1 MQQQGRRKTMRTI
14 REIARLHL
22 NKHLSLRSI
31 AGACNL
37 SVSTVQ
43 GYVKKIKALDLEY
56 EAIAAMPDSALTKRL
71 QPVPKIRDLRPGP
84 DLQGL
89 VEELKRSGTHI
100 TRQLLF
106 EEYQQQ
112 HPDGYKKTRFYE
124 MLNEWEMQDKAT
136 MRLTHTPGEKL
147 FIDFSGDKP
156 SWINPE
162 TGELMTPELYV
173 AVLGG
178 TSYTFAC
185 AVSSQKAEDFAA
197 ATVKAFEYFG
207 GCPQLLVIDN
217 LKSGV
222 SHACYYDPE
231 INPTFADLA
240 RHYSVAVLPARVRK
254 PRDKAKVETGVLQ
267 VQRRI
272 LAPLRNRRFFSLE
285 ELNAAIAEELEAL
298 NSRLMY
304 QYCKSRKEL
313 FLELERHR
321 LAPLPKERFTI
332 GYWKKAKVHVDYH
345 VSVDKSFYSVPYR
358 LIGKQVDIKYTGHLV
373 SVYHEGEVVA
383 QHIRTLKLGQY
394 VTDSAHMPHE
404 HRFHKEWS
412 PERIR
417 SWGAKIGP
425 NTAALMERIMLS
437 KLHPEHG
444 FRSCLGV
451 IRLAKTYS
459 PERLE
464 RAAIKALELNLTT
477 YKSIKSMMAKGLDTV
492 TLFDQHASLTGIA
505 HQNIR
510 GGDYYATER

>member
-1 MQQQGRRKTMRTI
+1 MRTI

-22 NKHLSLRSI
+22 NKHLSLRAI

-84 DLQGL
+84 DIQGL

-136 MRLTHTPGEKL
+136 MRMTHTPGEKL

-156 SWINPE
+156 SWINP
-162 TGELMTPELYV
+162 
-173 AVLGG
+173 
-178 TSYTFAC
+178 
-185 AVSSQKAEDFAA
+185 
-197 ATVKAFEYFG
+197 
-207 GCPQLLVIDN
+207 
-217 LKSGV
+217 
-222 SHACYYDPE
+222 
-231 INPTFADLA
+231 
-240 RHYSVAVLPARVRK
+240 
-254 PRDKAKVETGVLQ
+254 ETGVLQ

-285 ELNAAIAEELEAL
+285 ELNAAIAEELEEL

-313 FLELERHR
+313 FLELEQHR

-345 VSVDKSFYSVPYR
+345 ISVDKSYYSVPFR

-373 SVYHEGEVVA
+373 LVYHEGEVVA

-394 VTDSAHMPHE
+394 ITDAAHMPHE
-404 HRFHKEWS
+404 HRFHREWS

-417 SWGAKIGP
+417 SWGSKIGP
-425 NTAALMERIMLS
+425 NTAALMDRIMLS
-437 KLHPEHG
+437 KVHPEHG

-451 IRLAKTYS
+451 IRLAKTYT

-464 RAAIKALELNLTT
+464 RAALKALELNLTN
-477 YKSIKSMMAKGLDTV
+477 YKSIKSMMAKGLDAV
-492 TLFDQHASLTGIA
+492 TLFDQSASFTGIV

>member
-1 MQQQGRRKTMRTI
+1 MRTI
-14 REIARLHL
+14 REIARLHFT
-22 NKHLSLRSI
+22 KQLSLRAI

-43 GYVKKIKALDLEY
+43 GYVKKIEALSLEY
-56 EAIAAMPDSALTKRL
+56 EAIVAMPDKALAKLL
-71 QPVPKIRDLRPGP
+71 QPVPKIRSLRPEP
-84 DLQGL
+84 DVQGL

-100 TRQLLF
+100 TRQLLY

-124 MLNEWEMQDKAT
+124 MINEWEMQDKAT
-136 MRLTHTPGEKL
+136 MRMTHTPGEKL

-162 TGELMTPELYV
+162 SGELMMPELYV

-185 AVSSQKAEDFAA
+185 AVSSQKAEDFAE

-222 SHACYYDPE
+222 THACFYDPE

-254 PRDKAKVETGVLQ
+254 PKDKAKVENGVLQ

-285 ELNAAIAEELEAL
+285 ELNVAIAEKLEAL
-298 NSRLMY
+298 NNRLMY
-304 QYCKSRKEL
+304 QYCKTRKEL
-313 FLELERHR
+313 FLELEKHR
-321 LAPLPKERFTI
+321 LVPLPQERFTVA
-332 GYWKKAKVHVDYH
+332 YWKKAKVGVDYH

-358 LIGKQVDIKYTGHLV
+358 LIGKQVDIKYTGHIV

-383 QHIRTLKLGQY
+383 QHIRTLKLAQY
-394 VTDSAHMPHE
+394 VTDPAHMPHE

-425 NTAALMERIMLS
+425 NTAQLMECIMQS

-444 FRSCLGV
+444 FRSCLGI

-464 RAAIKALELNLTT
+464 RAALKALELNLTT
-477 YKSIKSMMAKGLDTV
+477 YRSIKSMMTKGLDIV
-492 TLFDQHASLTGIA
+492 TLFEQHASLASIS
-505 HQNIR
+505 HDNIR
-510 GGDYYATER
+510 GGNYYATER

>member
-1 MQQQGRRKTMRTI
+1 MRTI

-22 NKHLSLRSI
+22 NKQLSLRAI

-43 GYVKKIKALDLEY
+43 GYVKKIDALGLDYEAFTAIPDKALAE
-56 EAIAAMPDSALTKRL
+56 RL
-71 QPVPKIRDLRPGP
+71 KPVPKIRDLRPGP
-84 DLQGL
+84 DIQGL

-100 TRQLLF
+100 TRQLLY

-136 MRLTHTPGEKL
+136 MRMTHTPGEKL

-173 AVLGG
+173 GVLGG

-272 LAPLRNRRFFSLE
+272 LAPLRNCL
-285 ELNAAIAEELEAL
+285 L
-298 NSRLMY
+298 
-304 QYCKSRKEL
+304 
-313 FLELERHR
+313 
-321 LAPLPKERFTI
+321 
-332 GYWKKAKVHVDYH
+332 
-345 VSVDKSFYSVPYR
+345 
-358 LIGKQVDIKYTGHLV
+358 YT
-373 SVYHEGEVVA
+373 
-383 QHIRTLKLGQY
+383 
-394 VTDSAHMPHE
+394 
-404 HRFHKEWS
+404 S
-412 PERIR
+412 P
-417 SWGAKIGP
+417 
-425 NTAALMERIMLS
+425 
-437 KLHPEHG
+437 
-444 FRSCLGV
+444 
-451 IRLAKTYS
+451 S
-459 PERLE
+459 PR
-464 RAAIKALELNLTT
+464 
-477 YKSIKSMMAKGLDTV
+477 D
-492 TLFDQHASLTGIA
+492 
-505 HQNIR
+505 
-510 GGDYYATER
+510 

>member
-1 MQQQGRRKTMRTI
+1 MRTI

-22 NKHLSLRSI
+22 DKRLSLRAI
-31 AGACNL
+31 AGACHL

-43 GYVKKIKALDLEY
+43 GHVKRIEALGLGY
-56 EAIAAMPDSALTKRL
+56 AAITAMPDKELQDRLRPAPVPALTRH
-71 QPVPKIRDLRPGP
+71 DP
-84 DLQGL
+84 DIPML
-89 VEELKRSGTHI
+89 VEELKRSRSNL
-100 TRQLLF
+100 TRQLLY
-106 EEYQQQ
+106 EEYLQQ
-112 HPDGYKKTRFYE
+112 HPDGIKRTRFYE
-124 MLNEWEMQDKAT
+124 LLRAWEQQDKAT
-136 MRLTHTPGEKL
+136 MRLTHIPGEKL

-156 SWINPE
+156 NWINPE
-162 TGELMTPELYV
+162 TGELMEPELYV

-178 TSYTFAC
+178 TSYTYAC
-185 AVSSQKAEDFAA
+185 AVPSQNAEDFAL
-197 ATVKAFEYFG
+197 ATAKALEYFG

-222 SHACYYDPE
+222 THACYYDPE

-240 RHYSVAVLPARVRK
+240 RHYSVAVLAARVRK
-254 PRDKAKVETGVLQ
+254 PKDKAKVESGVLQ

-285 ELNAAIAEELEAL
+285 ELNVAIAASLAEL
-298 NSRLMY
+298 NNRPMQ
-304 QYCKSRKEL
+304 QYGKSRREL
-313 FLELERHR
+313 FLELERSR
-321 LAPLPKERFTI
+321 LAPLPQERFSV

-345 VSVDKSFYSVPYR
+345 VTVDKSFYSVPYT
-358 LIGKQVDIKYTGHLV
+358 LIGKEVDIKYTGHLV

-383 QHIRTLKLGQY
+383 RHIRTLKPNYY
-394 VTDSAHMPHE
+394 VTNPAHMPHE
-404 HRFHKEWS
+404 HRFYREWS

-425 NTAALMERIMLS
+425 NTAELMDRIMQS
-437 KLHPEHG
+437 KVHPEHG
-444 FRSCLGV
+444 FRGCLGV

-477 YKSIKSMMAKGLDTV
+477 YKSIKSMMANGLDTV
-492 TLFDQHASLTGIA
+492 TLFEQQPSLGGIS

-510 GGDYYATER
+510 GGGYYAAEH

>member
-1 MQQQGRRKTMRTI
+1 MRTI

-22 NKHLSLRSI
+22 NKQLSLRAI

-43 GYVKKIKALDLEY
+43 GYVKKIEALGLDYEAFTAIPDKALAE
-56 EAIAAMPDSALTKRL
+56 RL
-71 QPVPKIRDLRPGP
+71 KPVPKIRDLRPGP
-84 DLQGL
+84 DIQGL

-100 TRQLLF
+100 TRQLLY

-178 TSYTFAC
+178 TSNTFAC
-185 AVSSQKAEDFAA
+185 AVSSQKDEDFAT

-285 ELNAAIAEELEAL
+285 ELNAAIAQELEAL

-313 FLELERHR
+313 FMELEQHR

-332 GYWKKAKVHVDYH
+332 GYWKKAKVHIDYH
-345 VSVDKSFYSVPYR
+345 ISVDKSFYSVPFR
-358 LIGKQVDIKYTGHLV
+358 LIGKQVDIKYTGHVV

-394 VTDSAHMPHE
+394 VTDAAHMPHE
-404 HRFHKEWS
+404 HRFYREWS

-417 SWGAKIGP
+417 SWGSKIGP
-425 NTAALMERIMLS
+425 NTAALMDRIMLS
-437 KLHPEHG
+437 KVHPEHG

-464 RAAIKALELNLTT
+464 RAALKALELNLTN

-492 TLFDQHASLTGIA
+492 TLFDQYASVDGIA

>member
-1 MQQQGRRKTMRTI
+1 MRTI
-14 REIARLHL
+14 REIARLHFT
-22 NKHLSLRSI
+22 KQLSLRAI

-43 GYVKKIKALDLEY
+43 GYVKKIEALSLEY
-56 EAIAAMPDSALTKRL
+56 EAIVAMPDKALAKLL
-71 QPVPKIRDLRPGP
+71 QPVPKIRSLRPEP
-84 DLQGL
+84 DVQGL

-100 TRQLLF
+100 TRQLLY

-124 MLNEWEMQDKAT
+124 MINEWEMQDKAT
-136 MRLTHTPGEKL
+136 MRMTHTPGEKL

-162 TGELMTPELYV
+162 SGELMMPELYV

-222 SHACYYDPE
+222 SHACFYDPE

-254 PRDKAKVETGVLQ
+254 PKDKAKVENGVLQ

-285 ELNAAIAEELEAL
+285 ELNVAIAEELEAL
-298 NSRLMY
+298 NNRLMY
-304 QYCKSRKEL
+304 QYCKTRKEL
-313 FLELERHR
+313 FLELEKHR
-321 LAPLPKERFTI
+321 LVPLPQMRFTVA
-332 GYWKKAKVHVDYH
+332 YWKKAKVGVDYH

-358 LIGKQVDIKYTGHLV
+358 LIGKQVDIKYTGHIV
-373 SVYHEGEVVA
+373 SVYHEGEAVA
-383 QHIRTLKLGQY
+383 QHIRTLKLAQY
-394 VTDSAHMPHE
+394 VTDPAHMPHE

-425 NTAALMERIMLS
+425 NTAQLMECIMQS

-444 FRSCLGV
+444 FRSCLGI

-464 RAAIKALELNLTT
+464 RASLKALELNLTT
-477 YKSIKSMMAKGLDTV
+477 YRSIKSMMTKGLDIV
-492 TLFDQHASLTGIA
+492 TLFEQHASLASIS
-505 HQNIR
+505 HDNIR
-510 GGDYYATER
+510 GGNYYATER